1 MDKKS
6 SNSFCTYTDNN
17 MHQSWRE
24 TNCLKLM
31 MRHLLMFSQFVKQQK
46 IDSLCFGL
54 SWELSKCDVISLRLI
69 ISFIQFASYQL
80 SYVLQPAVKWFFCLK
95 LLKFA
100 EKGIT
105 TGDFGS
111 ALLMIKDFFS
121 WAMYVK
127 SRLLACHVRYGDL
140 YQHQSIYWIIMTRF
154 KNEDVVLLFWIT
166 LPTIELG
173 ALSKREYTFLIGNR
187 RFFWFFLECCSI
199 LDHCQ
204 LPKKNKMIL
213 MYVPVYFCILK
224 DV

>member
-166 LPTIELG
+166 HPTIGNWVHYPKENI
-173 ALSKREYTFLIGNR
+173 LS
-187 RFFWFFLECCSI
+187 W
-199 LDHCQ
+199 
-204 LPKKNKMIL
+204 
-213 MYVPVYFCILK
+213 
-224 DV
+224 